1 MSSTFY
7 RAFED
12 RHRGTRETIK
22 DRLRVYT
29 PFVQALLQAYP
40 NAQAV
45 DLGCGRGEWLELMAE
60 TGYDIQGVDLDE
72 GMLEACHQ
80 RGLNAQTG
88 DAIQHLQT
96 LHDQSQTVVSAFHL
110 VEHMPFDQLQELV
123 MQAMRVLKP
132 GGLLI
137 METPNPENLVVGTSN
152 FYVDPSHEKPIPPLL
167 LSFLAEYAGFFQVK
181 TLRLQESKGLQTK
194 VQVNLED
201 VVTGVS
207 PDYAIVAQK
216 AAPQP
221 VLDLTAH
228 AFKANH
234 GLDLSGLLNRWD
246 ARFESQ
252 MTEVKQAQDQAQ
264 AIAQELQSQVQEALA
279 LGQLAQTAA
288 EHAQAKAEQA
298 QAAAGQ
304 AKNIADQAQAT
315 AIQAVHAAQHQ
326 AQELNA
332 LYASKSWRYT
342 RPLRWIFGQ
351 TRRLKAEG
359 PKARSKALVL
369 KVLRCIDQELTHR
382 PALRLQLIGLS
393 QKIGLHA
400 ALKKA
405 QSQWRNQ
412 ASNEPAHI
420 VAASTI
426 EPLSPRAQIIYEDL
440 KKAIEQ
446 HQEAA

>member
-1 MSSTFY
+1 
-7 RAFED
+7 
-12 RHRGTRETIK
+12 
-22 DRLRVYT
+22 
-29 PFVQALLQAYP
+29 
-40 NAQAV
+40 
-45 DLGCGRGEWLELMAE
+45 MA
-60 TGYDIQGVDLDE
+60 
-72 GMLEACHQ
+72 
-80 RGLNAQTG
+80 
-88 DAIQHLQT
+88 
-96 LHDQSQTVVSAFHL
+96 
-110 VEHMPFDQLQELV
+110 
-123 MQAMRVLKP
+123 
-132 GGLLI
+132 
-137 METPNPENLVVGTSN
+137 
-152 FYVDPSHEKPIPPLL
+152 PLL

-221 VLDLTAH
+221 VLELTAH
-228 AFKANH
+228 AFKADH

-252 MTEVKQAQDQAQ
+252 MTEVKQAQDQAK
-264 AIAQELQSQVQEALA
+264 AIAQQLQRQVQEILA

-288 EHAQAKAEQA
+288 EEVKAKAEQA
-298 QAAAGQ
+298 QAAA
-304 AKNIADQAQAT
+304 
-315 AIQAVHAAQHQ
+315 IQAVHVAQHQ

-342 RPLRWIFGQ
+342 RPLRLIFGQ

-359 PKARSKALVL
+359 SKARSKALVL
-369 KVLRCIDQELTHR
+369 KVLRRIDQELMHR
-382 PALRLQLIGLS
+382 PTLRLQLMGLS

-405 QSQWRNQ
+405 QTQWREQ
-412 ASNEPAHI
+412 PSNEPARS
-420 VAASTI
+420 AATSTI

>member
-88 DAIQHLQT
+88 EAIQHLQT
-96 LHDQSQTVVSAFHL
+96 LPDQSQTVVSAFHL

-181 TLRLQESKGLQTK
+181 TLRLQESKGLRTK

-221 VLDLTAH
+221 VLELTAH
-228 AFKANH
+228 AFKADH

-252 MTEVKQAQDQAQ
+252 MTEVKQAQDQAKD
-264 AIAQELQSQVQEALA
+264 IAQQLQRQVQETLA
-279 LGQLAQTAA
+279 LGQLAQAA
-288 EHAQAKAEQA
+288 AEQA
-298 QAAAGQ
+298 QAAADQ
-304 AKNIADQAQAT
+304 ARNTAEQAQAT

-359 PKARSKALVL
+359 PRARSKALVL
-369 KVLRCIDQELTHR
+369 KVLRHIDQELMHR
-382 PALRLQLIGLS
+382 PTLRLQLMGLS

-400 ALKKA
+400 TLKKA
-405 QSQWRNQ
+405 QSQWRDQ
-412 ASNEPAHI
+412 ASNEPVHI